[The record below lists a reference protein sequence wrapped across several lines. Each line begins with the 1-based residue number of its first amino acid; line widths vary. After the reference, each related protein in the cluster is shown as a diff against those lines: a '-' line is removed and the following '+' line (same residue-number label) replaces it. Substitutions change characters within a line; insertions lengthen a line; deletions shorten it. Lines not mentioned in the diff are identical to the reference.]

1 MTKTPQNSPDVAQ
14 MEIQNPPSADAVEAE
29 IETPVIPRRVLILHN
44 EPVLPKDH
52 PDADSEHE
60 IIYTSGEVKKYLSEA
75 GHTVELLGV
84 GRDPSK
90 LIDGVRAFRPDVVFN
105 LFEGL
110 ADMYESEAYVA
121 GILEFLAIPYTG
133 SPYKALAVARDK
145 SQTKRLL
152 LGSGIPTARFMEIL
166 EQPAPHCDL
175 RFPVIVKPGAQ
186 DASVGVDQGSVV
198 KDQEAFEKRV
208 TYLLERYGAPV
219 IAEEFLTGRE
229 FSMAMVEIPELTCMP
244 ISEITFTN
252 PDPDWWPI
260 VTYDAKWRPGTVD
273 YDQTPTD
280 FPAKVTDELKE
291 ILEATAKRA
300 FRLLGLR
307 DYGRVDIRLDSENRP
322 CVMEVNPNPDFS
334 PLAGCATAME
344 EGEVGHAWF
353 SNHMVEEA
361 YQRGQAVA
369 PLKILEPPMTPVVP
383 VTNHE
388 VAAKFEGLGF

>member
-1 MTKTPQNSPDVAQ
+1 MTIAILHDESVAPLDHPVTPRK
-14 MEIQNPPSADAVEAE
+14 I
-29 IETPVIPRRVLILHN
+29 LILHN

-60 IIYTSGEVKKYLSEA
+60 IIYTSGEVKKYLDEA
-75 GHTVELLGV
+75 GHTTKLLSV
-84 GRDPSK
+84 GRDPSC
-90 LIDGVRAFRPDVVFN
+90 LINGLRAFCPDVVFN

-121 GILEFLAIPYTG
+121 GIMDYLCVPYTG
-133 SPYKALAVARDK
+133 SPFKSLAVARDK

-152 LGSGIPTARFMEIL
+152 LGSGIPTARFLEIRSL
-166 EQPAPHCDL
+166 PVPVCDL
-175 RFPVIVKPGAQ
+175 AFPVMIKPGAQ

-198 KDQEAFEKRV
+198 TNQEAFEKRV
-208 TYLLERYGAPV
+208 SYLLERYGPPV
-219 IAEEFLTGRE
+219 IAEEFLSGRE

-244 ISEITFTN
+244 ISEITFIN
-252 PDPDWWPI
+252 PDPNWWPI
-260 VTYDAKWRPGTVD
+260 VTYDAKWRPGTID

-291 ILEATAKRA
+291 LLEFTAKRA

-307 DYGRVDIRLDSENRP
+307 DYGRVDIRLDGQGLP
-322 CVMEVNPNPDFS
+322 CVIEVNPNPDFS

-344 EGEVGHAWF
+344 IGGVTHAWF
-353 SNHMVEEA
+353 SSHMSEQA
-361 YQRGQAVA
+361 YQRGQAQK
-369 PLKILEPPMTPVVP
+369 PLKILEPPMTPIVP
-383 VTNHE
+383 ITNHE